1 VTGVEVF
8 IPSPLLAEGLCL
20 VDTPGLASVSEANA
34 AAAWGFVPHVD
45 AALVVLGADPPISGA
60 ELALVAAVA
69 SAVADVIFVL
79 NKGDRLPDPDR
90 EEVVR
95 FTERTLSGRL
105 GRPVGPIL
113 QVSAAERRRGVGPA
127 RDWDALVG
135 RLQML
140 GRTRG
145 AELVRAAEAREA
157 RALLDRLLGELEQ
170 QQTALTRPIEESE
183 ARAERLRRAA
193 ADAERALEELGP
205 RLAPV
210 QERLAR
216 ALTDARQGF
225 LRQAVAEARRNLHDR
240 LEAMHR
246 QSGTLDRARAVEAA
260 TEVAR
265 TLLDRWRREQGPQ
278 IEELYR
284 QATERAVSGLAEV
297 YDALAAAHDLR
308 GLARPR
314 VESALTARSGLVYT
328 EMLRV
333 APVSAPVRLLDRLRP
348 RSARQWAVERDA
360 AAYLERLLE
369 VNSARVAN
377 DFLERAARSRLA
389 LEAALRRHLHDAVT
403 VAERAVEQA
412 RQARAAGAAA
422 VHRRLAEIA
431 AWRARAEAL
440 RRRRA

>member
-1 VTGVEVF
+1 
-8 IPSPLLAEGLCL
+8 
-20 VDTPGLASVSEANA
+20 
-34 AAAWGFVPHVD
+34 
-45 AALVVLGADPPISGA
+45 
-60 ELALVAAVA
+60 
-69 SAVADVIFVL
+69 
-79 NKGDRLPDPDR
+79 
-90 EEVVR
+90 
-95 FTERTLSGRL
+95 
-105 GRPVGPIL
+105 
-113 QVSAAERRRGVGPA
+113 
-127 RDWDALVG
+127 
-135 RLQML
+135 
-140 GRTRG
+140 
-145 AELVRAAEAREA
+145 
-157 RALLDRLLGELEQ
+157 
-170 QQTALTRPIEESE
+170 
-183 ARAERLRRAA
+183 AERLRRAA

-333 APVSAPVRLLDRLRP
+333 APVSALVRLLDRLRP